1 MRAEMTNVVNA
12 IGKSLELLGQRL
24 DFETAPYRLEEFN
37 ALIEDPALWD
47 DQERAQKLMRDRQLL
62 IDSLAVYEGIK
73 LELSDNLE
81 MIELAELEND
91 SGVIRDSE
99 NALKNL
105 KKTAAKKELEALLGG
120 EADSNDT
127 FLEINSGAG
136 GTESCDWA
144 LMLARMYIRW
154 AENKGYKVE
163 LQSETAGEEVGI
175 KSASYKIIGHNAYGW
190 LKSESG
196 VHRLVRISPFD
207 AAAKRHTSFSSV
219 WVYPVV
225 DDDIDI
231 EVQSKNIR
239 IDTYR
244 SSGAGGQ
251 HVNTTD
257 SAVRITHIP
266 TGIVVTSSEKSQHQ
280 NREIAMKALKS
291 RLYQIE
297 LDRRN
302 AAVNEAHENKGDAG
316 WGNQIRS
323 YVLHP
328 YQMVK
333 DLRTSYETSDTKGV
347 LDGDLD
353 SLMAATLAMK
363 ASGKSRAETKDAQN

>member
-1 MRAEMTNVVNA
+1 MRAEVQSTVEK
-12 IGKSLELLGQRL
+12 IRKSLELLGQRL
-24 DFETAPYRLEEFN
+24 NVETAPYRLEEFN
-37 ALIEDPALWD
+37 ARVEDPTLWD
-47 DQERAQKLMRDRQLL
+47 DPAAAQKLMRDRQGLV
-62 IDSLAVYEGIK
+62 DAMATYDGIK
-73 LELSDNLE
+73 GELQDNIDL
-81 MIELAELEND
+81 IELGEMEEDTEVVAEAEA
-91 SGVIRDSE
+91 
-99 NALKNL
+99 ALSALAEK
-105 KKTAAKKELEALLGG
+105 AAQKELEALLDG

-144 LMLARMYIRW
+144 SMLARMYVRW
-154 AENKGYKVE
+154 AEKKGYTVE
-163 LQSETAGEEVGI
+163 LQSESAGEEAGI
-175 KSASYKIIGHNAYGW
+175 KSAAYKISGHNAYGW

-207 AAAKRHTSFSSV
+207 SAAKRHTSFTSV
-219 WVYPVV
+219 KVYPVV
-225 DDDIDI
+225 DDNIEI
-231 EVQSKNIR
+231 EVNPSDIR

-257 SAVRITHIP
+257 SAVRITHAP

-280 NREIAMKALKS
+280 NRDIAMKALKS
-291 RLYQIE
+291 RLYQME
-297 LDRRN
+297 LDKRS
-302 AAVNEAHENKGDAG
+302 ALVNEVHENAGDAG

-323 YVLHP
+323 YVLQP

-333 DLRTSYETSDTKGV
+333 DLRTNFETSDTKGV

-353 SLMAATLAMK
+353 GLMGATLAL
-363 ASGKSRAETKDAQN
+363 AVSGKSRAEAQES

>member
-1 MRAEMTNVVNA
+1 MRAEMTNVVGA
-12 IGKSLELLGQRL
+12 IEKSLALLAKRL
-24 DFETAPYRLEEFN
+24 DYETAPYRLEEFN
-37 ALIEDPALWD
+37 AIIEDPSLWD

-62 IDSLAVYEGIK
+62 VDAISIYEGIK
-73 LELSDNLE
+73 QDLSDNLE
-81 MIELAELEND
+81 MIELGESEEDLEVVKD
-91 SGVIRDSE
+91 AE
-99 NALKNL
+99 NALKAL
-105 KKTAAKKELEALLGG
+105 AKTAGEKELEALLDG

-144 LMLARMYIRW
+144 LMLARMYVRW
-154 AENKGYKVE
+154 AEKKGYTVE
-163 LQSETAGEEVGI
+163 LQSETAGEEAGI
-175 KSASYKIIGHNAYGW
+175 KSASYKITGHNAYGW

-207 AAAKRHTSFSSV
+207 AAAKRHTSFCSI

-225 DDDIDI
+225 DDNIDI
-231 EVQSKNIR
+231 EVNSSDIR
-239 IDTYR
+239 LDTYR

-257 SAVRITHIP
+257 SAVRITHFP

-280 NREIAMKALKS
+280 NRDIAMKALKS
-291 RLYQIE
+291 RLYQME

-302 AAVNEAHENKGDAG
+302 AAINEAHDNKGDAG

-323 YVLHP
+323 YVLQP

-353 SLMAATLAMK
+353 GLMAATLAMNV
-363 ASGKSRAETKDAQN
+363 SGKSRADAKGE

>member
-1 MRAEMTNVVNA
+1 MRAEAQNTVA
-12 IGKSLELLGQRL
+12 EIEKSLELLGQRL
-24 DFETAPYRLEEFN
+24 GVETAQHRLEEFN
-37 ALIEDPALWD
+37 ARVEDPNLWD
-47 DQERAQKLMRDRQLL
+47 DPEAAQKLMRDRQSLVDA
-62 IDSLAVYEGIK
+62 IDTYEGIK
-73 LELSDNLE
+73 QDLADNVEL
-81 MIELAELEND
+81 IELGEMEGDEEVISDAEA
-91 SGVIRDSE
+91 
-99 NALKNL
+99 ALKTL
-105 KKTAAKKELEALLGG
+105 AVKAAQKELEALLDG

-144 LMLARMYIRW
+144 SMLARMYVRW
-154 AENKGYKVE
+154 AEKKGYKVE
-163 LQSETAGEEVGI
+163 LNAESAGEEAGI
-175 KSASYKIIGHNAYGW
+175 KSATYKITGHNAYGW

-207 AAAKRHTSFSSV
+207 SAAKRHTSFTSV
-219 WVYPVV
+219 KVYPVV
-225 DDDIDI
+225 DDNIEI
-231 EVQSKNIR
+231 EVNQSDIR

-257 SAVRITHIP
+257 SAVRITHHP

-280 NREIAMKALKS
+280 NRDIAMKALKS
-291 RLYQIE
+291 RLYQME
-297 LDRRN
+297 LDKRS
-302 AAVNEAHENKGDAG
+302 ALVNEAHESAGDAG

-323 YVLHP
+323 YVLQP

-333 DLRTSYETSDTKGV
+333 DLRTNYETSDTKGV

-353 SLMAATLAMK
+353 GLMGATLALNV
-363 ASGKSRAETKDAQN
+363 SGKSRSEAQGD

>member
-1 MRAEMTNVVNA
+1 MRAEVQSTVEK
-12 IGKSLELLGQRL
+12 IRKSLELLGQRL
-24 DFETAPYRLEEFN
+24 NVETAPYRLEEFN
-37 ALIEDPALWD
+37 ARVEDPTLWD
-47 DQERAQKLMRDRQLL
+47 DPAAAQKLMRDRQGLV
-62 IDSLAVYEGIK
+62 DAMATYDGIK
-73 LELSDNLE
+73 GELQDNIDL
-81 MIELAELEND
+81 IELGEMEEDTEVIAEAEAALSALE
-91 SGVIRDSE
+91 E
-99 NALKNL
+99 K
-105 KKTAAKKELEALLGG
+105 AAQKELEALLDG

-144 LMLARMYIRW
+144 SMLARMYVRW
-154 AENKGYKVE
+154 AEKKGYTVE
-163 LQSETAGEEVGI
+163 LQSESAGEEAGI
-175 KSASYKIIGHNAYGW
+175 KSAAYKISGHNAYGW

-207 AAAKRHTSFSSV
+207 SAAKRHTSFTSV
-219 WVYPVV
+219 KVYPVV
-225 DDDIDI
+225 DDNIEI
-231 EVQSKNIR
+231 EVNPSDIR

-257 SAVRITHIP
+257 SAVRITHAP

-280 NREIAMKALKS
+280 NRDIAMKALKS

-297 LDRRN
+297 LDKRS
-302 AAVNEAHENKGDAG
+302 ALVNEVHENAGDAG

-323 YVLHP
+323 YVLQP

-333 DLRTSYETSDTKGV
+333 DLRTNFETSDTKGV

-353 SLMAATLAMK
+353 GLMGATLAL
-363 ASGKSRAETKDAQN
+363 AVSGKSRAEAQES